1 VSLHR
6 HASPNGWIYSALRA
20 RVIGHH
26 EFCGSRLN
34 GIPHADYSRGA
45 IHVAGAHPVA
55 RDHRGK
61 AKLNFRLIGDSDP
74 ASWDLPPKP
83 KWMRWSTYSR
93 LEERFDTYEEVLDD
107 RLIGVIARLP
117 GLAAG

>member
-1 VSLHR
+1 M
-6 HASPNGWIYSALRA
+6 
-20 RVIGHH
+20 GHH

-74 ASWDLPPKP
+74 TLWELPPKP

-93 LEERFDTYEEVLDD
+93 LEERFDTYEEILDD
-107 RLIGVIARLP
+107 YLIGLMDLLEALEGKP
-117 GLAAG
+117 G